1 MNADHDKQ
9 NELQKMLASKK
20 HEAPPSRFSN
30 GFSETVIDRL
40 QHPESPVEQ
49 TFSQRFVQAME
60 SKPVLVCLSGVV
72 VFACLA
78 VGLVASLRVSPPKAD
93 QSVASEDSKFVV
105 APAPSARVKTT
116 PQLGRIDGQGPNP
129 SINSPAVVSD
139 SFPTDGSRFQPP
151 GTSSA
156 VIPVSADPVKK

>member
-1 MNADHDKQ
+1 MNTERDKQ
-9 NELQKMLASKK
+9 SELQKMLAAKK
-20 HEAPPSRFSN
+20 HEAPPPRFSN

-40 QHPESPVEQ
+40 QHPEAPGEQ
-49 TFSQRFVQAME
+49 TLAQRFMQAME

-93 QSVASEDSKFVV
+93 QSVASEESKFVV
-105 APAPSARVKTT
+105 APPPSARVETA
-116 PQLGRIDGQGPNP
+116 PQLGRLDGRRPQ
-129 SINSPAVVSD
+129 SIHSPAVVSE
-139 SFPTDGSRFQPP
+139 SFPTDGSRFQPQ

-156 VIPVSADPVKK
+156 VIPISGGPVRK

>member
-9 NELQKMLASKK
+9 SELQKMLALKK

-40 QHPESPVEQ
+40 QHPEPPGEQ
-49 TFSQRFVQAME
+49 TFSQKFIQAME
-60 SKPVLVCLSGVV
+60 SKPVLVCLSGVI

-105 APAPSARVKTT
+105 APPPSARVEAA
-116 PQLGRIDGQGPNP
+116 PQLGRLDARRPHP
-129 SINSPAVVSD
+129 SISSPAVVSEPF
-139 SFPTDGSRFQPP
+139 SVDGSRFQPQ

-156 VIPVSADPVKK
+156 VMPILAEPVKK

>member
-20 HEAPPSRFSN
+20 HEAPPPRFSH

-40 QHPESPVEQ
+40 QHPESPGEQ
-49 TFSQRFVQAME
+49 TFSERFIQAME

-93 QSVASEDSKFVV
+93 QSVSSEESKFVV
-105 APAPSARVKTT
+105 APPPSARMEAA
-116 PQLGRIDGQGPNP
+116 PQLGRLDGRRSNP
-129 SINSPAVVSD
+129 SINSPAVVSE

-156 VIPVSADPVKK
+156 VMPVLAEPVKK